1 MTTNTTTFSGAKL
14 ARPVML
20 AIDLDESFT
29 QSDSGMREQL
39 FGLIEESADDVRL
52 VYMSHDSAE
61 NLIGLAAS
69 AELPVPEVFMADS
82 GTTVL
87 KGDGTGTIEP
97 LQRNIIQ
104 LWPGKEAVQKALNEI
119 EGVSILSDDA
129 QCRQA
134 FKAEG
139 EEAIEQVRAKVDS
152 LGCSFEPRG
161 ENEYYV
167 MPYGVEKGST
177 LGRYLVESNIAPTS
191 VLAFGETEGD
201 QCLFGR
207 GWRGAIFSHA
217 PQSLKD
223 TAGRFHN
230 VHVLEESGAIAVLQ
244 ALRSHGWLEMAAK
257 A

>member
-87 KGDGTGTIEP
+87 KGDGTGTI
-97 LQRNIIQ
+97 L
-104 LWPGKEAVQKALNEI
+104 AVSLVLN
-119 EGVSILSDDA
+119 S
-129 QCRQA
+129 R
-134 FKAEG
+134 
-139 EEAIEQVRAKVDS
+139 R
-152 LGCSFEPRG
+152 
-161 ENEYYV
+161 
-167 MPYGVEKGST
+167 
-177 LGRYLVESNIAPTS
+177 
-191 VLAFGETEGD
+191 
-201 QCLFGR
+201 
-207 GWRGAIFSHA
+207 
-217 PQSLKD
+217 
-223 TAGRFHN
+223 
-230 VHVLEESGAIAVLQ
+230 
-244 ALRSHGWLEMAAK
+244 
-257 A
+257 